1 METFSKWVKMGL
13 MSKQELQ
20 YSKEYENVLIGMNLT
35 DKKMMGLVSDG
46 STLQNMILALNGT
59 IKTKILS
66 SKYFDYEC

>member
-1 METFSKWVKMGL
+1 MGL

-46 STLQNMILALNGT
+46 STLQNMILA
-59 IKTKILS
+59 
-66 SKYFDYEC
+66 